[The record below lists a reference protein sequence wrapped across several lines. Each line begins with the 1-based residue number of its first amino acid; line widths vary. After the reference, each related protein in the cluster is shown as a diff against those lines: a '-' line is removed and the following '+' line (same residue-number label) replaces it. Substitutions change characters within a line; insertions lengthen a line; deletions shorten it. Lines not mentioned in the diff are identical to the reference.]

1 MRRIAVRYAWWLP
14 LAAVLATLLA
24 PGATWADDLFLVPAA
39 GGEAELVLTS
49 DGNLGSPAW
58 SPDGKTIALDTWP
71 TGGGYD
77 TVNIG
82 LVNVDTGELSILG
95 PGAMPSWSPD
105 GKQIVCHTY
114 SPSTI
119 VVLNV
124 DGSGR
129 EVIAER
135 WGSPRWAPDGRS
147 IYIAGN
153 GITRLDLRSGSEQI
167 VAAGGTPIT
176 QGFSVSPDGNHLCLA
191 NHNGG
196 IGIAT
201 REAGGHFSTEWRW
214 PKLHGRHSSFS
225 PDGKQIV
232 AMTSDKRVGQY
243 EQLTLLD
250 PTGEARPRLLGGSN
264 EQWKAADPTWSPD
277 GKHIACVGIANL
289 NGDEAAE

>member
-1 MRRIAVRYAWWLP
+1 MPRIELGHTYSFLLVGLF
-14 LAAVLATLLA
+14 AAASA
-24 PGATWADDLFLVPAA
+24 GADDLLQIPPE
-39 GGEAELVLTS
+39 GGDAKVLFSS

-71 TGGGYD
+71 TGGGFD
-77 TVNIG
+77 TVEIG
-82 LVNVDTGELSILG
+82 LVNIDTGELSILG
-95 PGAMPSWSPD
+95 SGAMPSWSPD

-147 IYIAGN
+147 VYLAGR
-153 GITRLDLRSGSEQI
+153 GITRLDLRTGTEQMI
-167 VAAGGTPIT
+167 AAPEASIT
-176 QGFSVSPDGNHLCLA
+176 QGFSISPDGDVVCLA

-201 REAGGHFSTEWRW
+201 RDEAGEFRTDWKW

-225 PDGKQIV
+225 PDSKRII
-232 AMTSDKRVGQY
+232 AMVSPKRVGQY
-243 EQLTLLD
+243 ADFYVLD
-250 PTGEARPRLLGGSN
+250 PSGEQQPQRLPGSG
-264 EQWKAADPTWSPD
+264 ELWKAADPAWSPD
-277 GKHIACVGIANL
+277 GKQIACVGLAKLDN
-289 NGDEAAE
+289 DEAAE